1 MKTEKNQEEMNL
13 SEKTGNNN
21 KNPKILLKRFR
32 IFIYL
37 FSVLGKLL
45 LSNFLFTI
53 TNHKCQ

>member
-13 SEKTGNNN
+13 SERTGNNN

-37 FSVLGKLL
+37 FSVLGKVIVEQ
-45 LSNFLFTI
+45 LSF
-53 TNHKCQ
+53 HDHQS